1 MSMVKWKGWKT
12 KKSKEQAKLLEMNL
26 ISTIHPH
33 THTHIHPKN
42 VFLRAVQSL
51 FISRKNHEMSQY
63 CGAKGDGDEKE
74 ETLLL
79 LLVYFRWLIFFYF
92 ILEQQLRVE

>member
-1 MSMVKWKGWKT
+1 MEDEEVEGASQVT
-12 KKSKEQAKLLEMNL
+12 RNEFDIHNP
-26 ISTIHPH
+26 STHTH